1 MKKGARGIFDGF
13 SQVIMAVWGTVFQTG
28 FNLKANYQVAIPL
41 TSLTKRKK
49 DYKFS
54 VTASGRERDRLAAVS
69 CCRGR
74 RLLRSFFTHSDVY
87 FLFLLALISV
97 CSKVLV
103 AQPQP
108 GDIFREYHW
117 LPTQVKES
125 GKFLRVG
132 GKLDY
137 TTNNDHFPAEAHQD
151 GFIPLLKAIDLKDA
165 VKAEVVVEKVL
176 SHEGTRGLAIQV
188 NKSNWLLLPE
198 ADSIPTPAYDYMH
211 HFNPTVEMP
220 LDYLK
225 EGKENAFR
233 FKVDST
239 QNWGWPQNLLYGVTF
254 RIYYSHSS
262 PFASETSPV
271 QATLV
276 DNDFRFSLDVENRG
290 EIKRVDYVGYYEDA
304 DWEGNGQYRQW
315 HAHLHRG
322 QLVCHIG
329 SSSSAPFT
337 ADWDTNWLPDQ
348 PEPMKVY
355 ARISTKDDII
365 YATSA
370 LESLELPPRDFSVKL
385 YKPLD
390 VPAQWVTRSEEFSET
405 ISISEDIQQ
414 AMDYQ
419 LIWISWRP
427 CYSKGILFNE
437 HLVYS
442 REDPCYDA
450 MLHIIT
456 QEDTHVL
463 QAGKNTITT
472 LKTPLF
478 QGQMVHGMEVQW
490 PGIVVKVRYS
500 SL

>member
-1 MKKGARGIFDGF
+1 MKKKAIKFSITTPPLKKGVSWIFDEL
-13 SQVIMAVWGTVFQTG
+13 SHE
-28 FNLKANYQVAIPL
+28 
-41 TSLTKRKK
+41 
-49 DYKFS
+49 
-54 VTASGRERDRLAAVS
+54 SG
-69 CCRGR
+69 
-74 RLLRSFFTHSDVY
+74 RLLRSFLTRNNVCIT
-87 FLFLLALISV
+87 LLSLLLLSFSGEVI
-97 CSKVLV
+97 

-108 GDIFREYHW
+108 GDVFREYHW
-117 LPTQVKES
+117 LPSQVVEGES
-125 GKFLRVG
+125 FLRVG

-137 TTNNDHFPAEAHQD
+137 TINTGHFPAETHQG
-151 GFIPLLKAIDLKDA
+151 GFIPLPQSIDLKDA

-188 NKSNWLLLPE
+188 NEGDWLTLPE

-225 EGKENAFR
+225 EGKENTFR

-254 RIYYSHSS
+254 RIYYNQAS
-262 PFASETSPV
+262 PFAAEPSPV
-271 QATLV
+271 QATPSENGL
-276 DNDFRFSLDVENRG
+276 RFSLNVENQE
-290 EIKRVDYVGYYEDA
+290 EIKQVDYIGYYEDA

-322 QLVCHIG
+322 QLICHIG

-337 ADWDTNWLPDQ
+337 VDWNTNWLPNQ
-348 PEPMKVY
+348 PEPMQVY
-355 ARISTKDDII
+355 ARITTKDGLI

-370 LESLELPPRDFSVKL
+370 LESLELPMRDFSVEL
-385 YKPLD
+385 YKPQD
-390 VPAQWVTRSEEFSET
+390 VPAQWVTRSGEFSET

-414 AMDYQ
+414 ATDYQ
-419 LIWISWRP
+419 LIWISWSP
-427 CYSKGILFNE
+427 CYSNGILFND

-450 MLHIIT
+450 MLHVIT

-490 PGIVVKVRYS
+490 PGIMVKVRFDTPQK
-500 SL
+500 